1 MLLRRL
7 QRSSDKHEIIFFEPN
22 GLRHYEFPLP
32 KDRVCDQVAGMGW
45 NVDGSLLCVL
55 YGGGEQD
62 RRAAQLWHRS
72 D

>member
-1 MLLRRL
+1 MALAP
-7 QRSSDKHEIIFFEPN
+7 QRSPTKHEIIFFEPN

-32 KDRVCDQVAGMGW
+32 PDRVSDEVTGMGW

-55 YGGGEQD
+55 FGGGEDQ

-72 D
+72 N